1 MKYTL
6 TVDQPK
12 IGDDVSTSSVSTYI
26 HKEGMVNRCVKNVFM
41 NSLALLYSYFVKCT
55 KIYCLIVAL
64 TKSFDLQTFL
74 VCVIISSYELL
85 ELGSSLQFK
94 VYHILHIGTV
104 FG

>member
-41 NSLALLYSYFVKCT
+41 NSLALLYSFFVKCT
-55 KIYCLIVAL
+55 KIYCMIVAL

-85 ELGSSLQFK
+85 ELGCSLQF
-94 VYHILHIGTV
+94 
-104 FG
+104 